1 MSLRICLVV
10 PHIFMHEAI
19 LPQVIFSPG
28 ALALQLA
35 DNLVELGH
43 EVTLMTPGPVTT
55 KAHNITAD
63 LSYFERELDGRG
75 DTYISLLKKHPFT
88 FVTMARQVQSEIVA
102 AAYAGANDDQ
112 FDIVHI
118 YTNEEDIALPFARL
132 CTKPVVFTHH
142 DPFNFMVKYKQNFP
156 KYKQL
161 NWISISDAQRASMP
175 ADTNWVGTVHHGIDV
190 PALSPVRDPTDD
202 YLAYIGRIIK
212 PKGVHLAI
220 QALHEYNKDAKR
232 PLKLKI
238 AGKHY
243 AEASKDSYWHTHIEP
258 ALQDGLIEF
267 VGFIKSDIDKRE
279 FLGNAKALLVPSLF
293 DEPFG
298 IVTLEAFACG
308 TPVIGLDSGALPEI
322 IEDGGTGF
330 IVKKVMQ
337 RKQLNDTLTATA
349 IADAIDKVD
358 TLSREDCWH
367 AYKSKFTA
375 KHMAGEH
382 ERIYETLVQGS
393 EQ

>member
-1 MSLRICLVV
+1 
-10 PHIFMHEAI
+10 MHEAI

-35 DNLVELGH
+35 DNLVDLGH
-43 EVTLMTPGPVTT
+43 DVTLMTPGPVET
-55 KAHNITAD
+55 KARNVPAD
-63 LSYFERELDGRG
+63 LSYFERELQSRG
-75 DTYISLLKKHPFT
+75 DTYLELLKKHPFT
-88 FVTMARQVQSEIVA
+88 FVTLARQVQSEIIA
-102 AAYAGANDDQ
+102 AAYAGANDNQ

-118 YTNEEDIALPFARL
+118 YTNEEDIALPFTRL
-132 CTKPVVFTHH
+132 CTKPIVFTHH

-161 NWISISDAQRASMP
+161 NWISISDAQRAGMP
-175 ADTNWVGTVHHGIDV
+175 SDTNWVGTVHHGIDV
-190 PALSPVRDPTDD
+190 PALTPVPSPTDD

-220 QALHEYNKDAKR
+220 QALHEYNKIAKQ

-267 VGFIKSDIDKRE
+267 VGFIKSDTDKRD

-322 IEDGGTGF
+322 IEDGRTGF

-337 RKQLNDTLTATA
+337 SKRLNDTQTATA
-349 IADAIDKVD
+349 VAVAIDKVD
-358 TLSREDCWH
+358 SLSREDCRH
-367 AYKSKFTA
+367 VYESKFTA
-375 KHMAGEH
+375 KHMAREH
-382 ERIYETLVQGS
+382 ERIYGALVQGS
-393 EQ
+393 ER